1 MFVISLN
8 YTSPLEQIDLLLEEH
23 LEFLKEQYKERNF
36 IASGGK
42 IPRTGGV
49 ILALGNDKKT
59 IESIIKKDPFY
70 KEGVAEYEITE
81 FTPKMTLPEFSS
93 LKEG

>member
-8 YTSPLEQIDLLLEEH
+8 YTKPLEQIDLLLEKH
-23 LEFLKEQYKERNF
+23 LEFLEEQYKKKNF

-42 IPRTGGV
+42 IPRTGGI
-49 ILALGNDKKT
+49 ILAKGSDKKA

-70 KEGVAEYEITE
+70 SEGVAEYDITE
-81 FTPKMTLPEFSS
+81 FTPRMTLPEFSS